1 MQIRPNRIKH
11 KLADGRVCFVLGG
24 VADPDMLDQLGA
36 CGADGFWLEGEH
48 GPVDFDN
55 VANMSRACDLW
66 GVTALAR
73 VHYNEYGSIY
83 RMLDRGVQGLVMP
96 HVNSRAEAEAFVS
109 AAKFA
114 PVGKRGMFTS
124 RQGYNVPDY
133 FQVANSETLLVILIE
148 DIVALGQLDDI
159 LKVGQIDVF
168 FVAPSDLAAS
178 MGHIGNTGHPEV
190 QSALTAAIAKIVGA
204 GRCAG
209 TITESDGAERL
220 ANQGVRFLLTNV
232 APWIEAGAKQFS
244 AAVEKGA
251 MSGKV

>member
-1 MQIRPNRIKH
+1 M
-11 KLADGRVCFVLGG
+11 
-24 VADPDMLDQLGA
+24 
-36 CGADGFWLEGEH
+36 
-48 GPVDFDN
+48 
-55 VANMSRACDLW
+55 
-66 GVTALAR
+66 
-73 VHYNEYGSIY
+73 
-83 RMLDRGVQGLVMP
+83 
-96 HVNSRAEAEAFVS
+96 
-109 AAKFA
+109 
-114 PVGKRGMFTS
+114 

-178 MGHIGNTGHPEV
+178 MGHIGKTGHPEV

-232 APWIEAGAKQFS
+232 APWIESGAKHF
-244 AAVEKGA
+244 AASVEKGA